1 MEVTGAAYLYTIAVI
16 GITFIGFSAIVMMLR
31 QTSGQSLQRFDILIA
46 HVYMEFGLIV
56 SVGSLLPPLFSFW
69 GLGSETVWRV
79 SSVLVGASLLLFSLT
94 YPPRRRKAIRE
105 SLPWY
110 TKINIAVIILLGVV
124 FVRNGKFWIGNSLSA
139 ALALATKLRR
149 AGSWVSL
156 SAFIMSTAGKEL
168 VRVTSYV
175 AGVRIT
181 SRICP

>member
-69 GLGSETVWRV
+69 GLGPQMVWRV

-105 SLPWY
+105 SLPRY
-110 TKINIAVIILLGVV
+110 TKINVAVIISLGAV
-124 FVRNGKFWIGNSLSA
+124 FVGNAGGIVQEQMPAIYLSA
-139 ALALATKLRR
+139 LTMFMTFTVASWLRALSIIFLEK
-149 AGSWVSL
+149 SQ
-156 SAFIMSTAGKEL
+156 
-168 VRVTSYV
+168 
-175 AGVRIT
+175 
-181 SRICP
+181 